1 MFVAPLKKPIRW
13 GCPTRH
19 WTRLSDAMSDKPVQ
33 QICLTSLPAL
43 TGRTRRFEQCSI
55 RRVRPV
61 IGPACPTG
69 WERLRSDMPVRSLVK
84 RGGSTGARPALF
96 DQLMLAECQ
105 H

>member
-1 MFVAPLKKPIRW
+1 MCREVLVGSGSLPRGLGRQWLPAQRTW
-13 GCPTRH
+13 
-19 WTRLSDAMSDKPVQ
+19 SAA
-33 QICLTSLPAL
+33 LPAL

-69 WERLRSDMPVRSLVK
+69 WERLQSDMPVRSLVK
-84 RGGSTGARPALF
+84 RGGSTGARPTLF